1 MDKTRLSKKGQVV
14 VPKRIRV
21 AHSWSAGMEF
31 TVVARE
37 GGILLKPLLA
47 LLPRTC
53 LAAVAGSAGYHGKA
67 KTLHEMNAGIARK
80 AGERHDRSRS

>member
-14 VPKRIRV
+14 VPKRIWV

-31 TVVARE
+31 TVVERE

-47 LLPRTC
+47 LFPRTC
-53 LAAVAGSAGYHGKA
+53 LAEVAGSAGYQGKA
-67 KTLHEMNAGIARK
+67 KFIHEMHAGIARK
-80 AGERHDRSRS
+80 VRERHDRSR